1 MTMLRRCSLTSL
13 PLLAALLLAGRA
25 GADAG
30 PKLPRRAVYI
40 SPGLA
45 FGGTYSFDL
54 STRPMLGGEVS
65 AFYWHD
71 GPYVGLFVE
80 GLYDWSR
87 SAARITVGPELGWGF
102 VGLDGGYLAD
112 FSAGGP
118 HHGGSVRLYFSLG
131 VVGLF
136 VRYGAVRDAPD
147 FVDFGIFLKAPM
159 TVYREERWP
168 RPVPRPPRDRGPDSR
183 PVLEPR

>member
-1 MTMLRRCSLTSL
+1 MSRGWLLA
-13 PLLAALLLAGRA
+13 LLAALLLAGHA
-25 GADAG
+25 GAHG
-30 PKLPRRAVYI
+30 RPKLPSRAVYI
-40 SPGLA
+40 SPGLT

-65 AFYWHD
+65 AYYWRD
-71 GPYVGLFVE
+71 GRYIGLFAE

-118 HHGGSVRLYFSLG
+118 HHGGSVRLFFSVG

-147 FVDFGIFLKAPM
+147 FVDFGLFIKAPM
-159 TVYREERWP
+159 TVYREERASGRAP
-168 RPVPRPPRDRGPDSR
+168 RTTAGSASETAPGSAPADRR
-183 PVLEPR
+183 